1 MRPNALAAALALNVT
16 LVAALAWLWHDEQRL
31 RWVEPAALA
40 PSLDDVVTA
49 EAAEPPEVSRYR
61 ETLERPLFAATRKI
75 APKRDPAEAE
85 AAADALKDV
94 RLLGTYGAGN
104 RGGIVVVR
112 GGKVERLPVGSSIG
126 VWKVAGEDGR
136 GAALVNASGERR
148 RLDLALNTVAPA
160 PPAATPAKAADKDGA
175 APAAA
180 AAEQGRSSISAQPAT
195 EAPGATP
202 AVVQAPAAAPNTVDV
217 EALRKQR
224 LERINA
230 RRAQRGLPPITQ

>member
-1 MRPNALAAALALNVT
+1 MRPNALAAALALNVA
-16 LVAALAWLWHDEQRL
+16 LVAALVWLWRDEQRL
-31 RWVEPAALA
+31 QWAEPAALA

-49 EAAEPPEVSRYR
+49 ETTEPPEVSRYR
-61 ETLERPLFAATRKI
+61 ETLERPLIAATRKI

-126 VWKVAGEDGR
+126 AWKVAGEEGR

-148 RLDLALNTVAPA
+148 RLELALNTVPAA
-160 PPAATPAKAADKDGA
+160 PPATAAKSVDREGA

-180 AAEQGRSSISAQPAT
+180 GAEQGRSSDAARPAPAPSAA
-195 EAPGATP
+195 
-202 AVVQAPAAAPNTVDV
+202 APAAAPAPAAAQTGADR
-217 EALRKQR
+217 EATRQQR
-224 LERINA
+224 LERIND
-230 RRAQRGLPPITQ
+230 RRARRGLPPLTQ